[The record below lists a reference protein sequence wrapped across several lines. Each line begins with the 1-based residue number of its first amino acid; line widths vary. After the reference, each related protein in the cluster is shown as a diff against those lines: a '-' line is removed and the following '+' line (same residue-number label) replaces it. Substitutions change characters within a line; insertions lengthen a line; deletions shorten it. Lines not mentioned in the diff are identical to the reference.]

1 MAVSTLSTLP
11 LTAMGVGTADR
22 HVWRCKAIDT
32 ITGLPWRFDFV
43 ATGSEYQARI
53 VALYRAKQQFEHG
66 SVRIDSLSVLQRV
79 ENWGN

>member
-11 LTAMGVGTADR
+11 LTAMGVGTTDR

-53 VALYRAKQQFEHG
+53 VALYRAKQQFEHD
-66 SVRIDSLSVLQRV
+66 SVQIDSLSVLQRI
-79 ENWGN
+79 EN

>member
-32 ITGLPWRFDFV
+32 TTGSYWRFDFV

-53 VALYRAKQQFEHG
+53 VALYRAKNQFGHDG
-66 SVRIDSLSVLQRV
+66 VRIDSLSVLQRV
-79 ENWGN
+79 ENRGN